1 MARRWFASDWHL
13 GMQAILHFE
22 NRPFKTIEAHDS
34 ALLRSACQRAT
45 VDDTIIHIGDLFC
58 YKQDSHSKQYGLPIN
73 GSNKKPKDILSI
85 IPATF
90 VNIHGNHDLNN
101 KVKSLCESMRIS
113 LGKRFPSVSVGHYP
127 SYDSHAK
134 NQFLPG
140 DIRLCGHVHNKW
152 KHCLDLDNSVLNI
165 NCGVDVWNY
174 KIVSED
180 EIIKYIESIL
190 RLPKEKIF
198 KVKYIDEKLYF
209 S

>member
-1 MARRWFASDWHL
+1 MARRWFTSDWHL

-58 YKQDSHSKQYGLPIN
+58 YKQNSHSKQYGLPIN
-73 GSNKKPKDILSI
+73 GS
-85 IPATF
+85 
-90 VNIHGNHDLNN
+90 
-101 KVKSLCESMRIS
+101 
-113 LGKRFPSVSVGHYP
+113 
-127 SYDSHAK
+127 
-134 NQFLPG
+134 
-140 DIRLCGHVHNKW
+140 NKW